1 MKNKRFKLYYISDN
15 YIDYLR
21 QFDNKI
27 RFNKSNR
34 RPYVGIVYTYNNFN
48 YFAPLATPKQK
59 HKYINKHAIDIWL
72 IKDGKLGVINFNNMI
87 PAPINELTEII
98 PTITDKKYK
107 NLLVNQLSEINK
119 NREIISKKIRHFQHQ
134 YNNNRLDS
142 NILKRCC
149 DFRLL
154 EQKCK
159 DYSK

>member
-27 RFNKSNR
+27 RFNKNNR
-34 RPYVGIVYTYNNFN
+34 RPYVGIVYTYNNFT
-48 YFAPLATPKQK
+48 YFAPLASPKQK

-72 IKDGKLGVINFNNMI
+72 IKDGELGVINFNNMI
-87 PAPINELTEII
+87 PAPMDELTEII
-98 PTITDKKYK
+98 PTITDQKYK
-107 NLLVNQLSEINK
+107 NLLSNQLSEINK
-119 NREIISKKIRHFQHQ
+119 NRYAILKKVCHFHHQ
-134 YNNNRLDS
+134 YNHNRLDS

-159 DYSK
+159 DY